1 MKVKEIMTADVRTCN
16 AQANLAAVAEIMRE
30 GNYGTVPVVSGDK
43 VIGLISDRDVC
54 LAVGKNGN
62 DAALTT
68 VREVISGKVYN
79 CAPTDDVK
87 DALKTMRK
95 RKVQRLSVVNSAG
108 LLKGILS
115 IDDALLH
122 ARKAKGKKSRRLSYK
137 DVARTFQAIYEP
149 RVTEPTKTLAGKQ
162 ASPQESYS
170 RSQTG

>member
-1 MKVKEIMTADVRTCN
+1 MKVKEIMIADVRTCN

-30 GNYGTVPVVSGDK
+30 GNYGAVPVLKGDE
-43 VIGLISDRDVC
+43 VIGLITDRDVC

-87 DALKTMRK
+87 EALKTMRK
-95 RKVQRLSVVNSAG
+95 RKVQRLPVVNSAG

-122 ARKAKGKKSRRLSYK
+122 ARKARGKKRRRLSFK
-137 DVARTFQAIYEP
+137 EVTRTFQAICETRGTAP
-149 RVTEPTKTLAGKQ
+149 AKAEAGKKATQ
-162 ASPQESYS
+162 
-170 RSQTG
+170 